1 MIGVEHMGRKREP
14 HSIRLNEDE
23 VSLLQEAL
31 DISILYTNLGEDA
44 YIATAIDIADLAET
58 RKSIKD
64 LKRKLVELIGKEY
77 NVEFSM
83 VGENEE

>member
-1 MIGVEHMGRKREP
+1 MGRKREP